1 MGGYSTGNWRV
12 SQPAG
17 LKILNK
23 KNIHAH
29 LNCQNV
35 TATCMTWQMG
45 DSLIYVSGVTPP
57 SPGGCDLLVQVNACY
72 AGNTD
77 IYIYIFFN
85 LKKGCLDAFIRL
97 NLVYLRAREGM

>member
-1 MGGYSTGNWRV
+1 MGAWGYPTGNWRV

-35 TATCMTWQMG
+35 TATCRTWQME
-45 DSLIYVSGVTPP
+45 DSLIYVCHVT
-57 SPGGCDLLVQVNACY
+57 
-72 AGNTD
+72 
-77 IYIYIFFN
+77 
-85 LKKGCLDAFIRL
+85 
-97 NLVYLRAREGM
+97 

>member
-1 MGGYSTGNWRV
+1 M

-45 DSLIYVSGVTPP
+45 DSLIYVYGVTPP
-57 SPGGCDLLVQVNACY
+57 SLGGCDLLVQVNARY
-72 AGNTD
+72 AVNTD
-77 IYIYIFFN
+77 I
-85 LKKGCLDAFIRL
+85 
-97 NLVYLRAREGM
+97 